1 MTPTATAPTSTAAVR
16 PTTRMAIG
24 KLSRECYRAMIALDD
39 AVDFDPPLREL
50 VRLRASIL
58 NGCAY
63 CVDMHSRDALEAG
76 EDPRRVAT
84 VAAWAESA
92 FFTAR
97 ERAAF
102 ALTDEI
108 TRLGEHGVSDK
119 VWAGAA
125 AHFDEPELAQLI
137 WAIVVI
143 NAWNRIGVSV
153 RMIPDDLS

>member
-1 MTPTATAPTSTAAVR
+1 MTTSTAERTAVR
-16 PTTRMAIG
+16 PTTRMPIAR
-24 KLSRECYRAMIALDD
+24 LARDPYRAMIALDD
-39 AVDFDPPLREL
+39 SVDFDPALREL

-63 CVDMHSRDALEAG
+63 CVDMHSRDALAAG

-84 VAAWAESA
+84 VAAWPESA

-108 TRLGEHGVSDK
+108 THVGQHGVSDE
-119 VWAGAA
+119 VWSEASAY
-125 AHFDEPELAQLI
+125 FDDAELAQLI

-153 RMIPDDLS
+153 RMIPDDLT